1 MDREGNDTV
10 KGDMAIDEFLEELKD
25 CYVEH
30 SFTSR
35 WSLIEGYHLIG
46 SMIIEQGSSYGE
58 YLVGQVAGH
67 LQKSE
72 RTIRY
77 AVDLASHFKSLDDL
91 PEGKNISWYGIIKKY
106 LTTSTGEKV
115 KKVKLIKCPK
125 CGFEWEK

>member
-1 MDREGNDTV
+1 MVED
-10 KGDMAIDEFLEELKD
+10 FLEEIKD

-58 YLVGQVAGH
+58 NLVGRVAKHIG
-67 LQKSE
+67 KSE
-72 RTIRY
+72 RTVRY
-77 AVDLASHFKSLDDL
+77 AVDLASHFESLDDL

-115 KKVKLIKCPK
+115 KRVKLIKCPK
-125 CGFEWEK
+125 CGHEFEK